1 MVAAG
6 VNPLLPATYD
16 VVWTLVLV
24 AVLVAAVL
32 LVATVVKVLR
42 RRTAGEQVVAR
53 AKALTALHEAGEIS
67 DEEYERLRSRLLD
80 RI

>member
-1 MVAAG
+1 MLAPD
-6 VNPLLPATYD
+6 VNPLLPASYD
-16 VVWTLVLV
+16 VMWTLVLV

-32 LVATVVKVLR
+32 VVAAAIKVLR
-42 RRTAGEQVVAR
+42 RRTAGEQVVAS

-67 DEEYERLRSRLLD
+67 DGEYERLRSRLLD

>member
-1 MVAAG
+1 MLAPD
-6 VNPLLPATYD
+6 VNPLLPASYD
-16 VVWTLVLV
+16 VMWTLVLV

-32 LVATVVKVLR
+32 VVAAAIKVLR
-42 RRTAGEQVVAR
+42 RRTAGEQVVAS

-67 DEEYERLRSRLLD
+67 DGEYERLRCRLLD